1 MKDFLH
7 EFHEQGGDG
16 MLRERPATLKGQV
29 KEGEM
34 LDAFLQ
40 ALAVYLAVKIDT
52 EPPEW
57 THPAIH
63 LKDPWFASPGAALR
77 NYLLISSPASFR
89 SRNLF
94 VDEDSLSVA

>member
-1 MKDFLH
+1 
-7 EFHEQGGDG
+7 
-16 MLRERPATLKGQV
+16 MLRNKPPAMKERRAD
-29 KEGEM
+29 GEM

-40 ALAVYLAVKIDT
+40 ALAVYLAVKLDQN
-52 EPPEW
+52 PPEW
-57 THPAIH
+57 THPAIQ
-63 LKDPWFASPGAALR
+63 LKAPWFATPGAAMR